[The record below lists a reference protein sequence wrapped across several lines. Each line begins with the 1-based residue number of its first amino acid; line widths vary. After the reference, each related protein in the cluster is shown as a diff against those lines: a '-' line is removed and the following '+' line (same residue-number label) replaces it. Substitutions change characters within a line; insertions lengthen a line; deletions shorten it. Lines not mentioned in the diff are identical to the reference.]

1 MEPHQT
7 TTPDNTFYLGLC
19 MAGAVSAGAYTAGV
33 MDYLV
38 EALQQWQARKNNNE
52 PGTPSH
58 NVVIPVIGGASA
70 GGMTAII
77 TVAALANGIK
87 PVYPGTDIQAEHP
100 ENKLYHSWVDLT
112 DRDMFPHLLNTDD
125 INGNGI
131 VSLLNSSFID
141 QIANTALQTD
151 QQGPKRPPF
160 IDPELKVF
168 TTLTNLEGFGYN
180 IGFNTNTPADKYY
193 MCIHNDYACFK
204 LNGVDKPEN
213 GWIHLD
219 FKQNINTDIARDAAM
234 ATGAFPL
241 GLQSRKI
248 RRTALNVNNIPWCM
262 NITTPFPITKEPWE
276 TLNVDGGIINNEPF
290 EKVRDILKEKTNQPE
305 YDDYQD
311 PDKAKSI
318 VVMID
323 PFPSSKPKEFTP
335 DTGLFKV
342 MGATFSAMLS
352 QMRAKPQVL
361 HEAMDPQKFGQ
372 LLIAPSRRR
381 TAANGDTEDIAGD
394 MAIACGALGGFS
406 GFLNKEFRVHDYFL
420 GRFNCEIFLRNY
432 FTIPVSALENNT
444 IFRNGYAGIDTSPF
458 RAKDGSVQI
467 IPIFTPPSANFP
479 IPTFSNGSNWPVL
492 KEKDI
497 DRFKPMVKQ
506 RVQALL
512 IKAVNI
518 SGLNKFL
525 LWIGAKVVLNR
536 TISNFAIKT
545 IKASL
550 EEHKLLN
557 R

>member
-1 MEPHQT
+1 MQPHST
-7 TTPDNTFYLGLC
+7 NPDNTFYLGLC

-33 MDYLV
+33 MDYLI
-38 EALQQWQARKNNNE
+38 EALQEWQARKNKNE

-77 TVAALANGIK
+77 TAAALANGIK
-87 PVYPGTDIQAEHP
+87 PVYPGADVMAAHP

-112 DRDMFPHLLNTDD
+112 DQDMFPHLLDTGD
-125 INGNGI
+125 IHGNGI

-141 QIANTALQTD
+141 DVAKTALQTG
-151 QQGPKRPPF
+151 QQGPERPAF
-160 IDPELKVF
+160 IDPEMKIF

-204 LNGVDKPEN
+204 LNGVDKPED

-219 FKQNINTDIARDAAM
+219 FQQNINTDIARDAAM

-241 GLQSRKI
+241 GLQSRKVK
-248 RRTALNVNNIPWCM
+248 RACLNVNNIPWCV
-262 NITTPFPITKEPWE
+262 NITKPFPITQEPWE

-290 EKVRDILKEKTNQPE
+290 EKVRDILKEKTSQPE

-311 PDKAKSI
+311 PNKARSI

-323 PFPSSKPKEFTP
+323 PFPSSKPKPFKA

-361 HEAMDPQKFGQ
+361 HEAMDPKMFGQ
-372 LLIAPSRRR
+372 LLIAPSRKR
-381 TAANGDTEDIAGD
+381 TAPDGTTEDIAGD

-432 FTIPVSALENNT
+432 FTIPASALQNNT
-444 IFRNGYAGIDTSPF
+444 IFKNGYAGIDMTPF
-458 RAKDGSVQI
+458 RAKDGSIQI
-467 IPIFTPPSANFP
+467 IPIFAPPAGSFP

-492 KEKDI
+492 QEKDI
-497 DRFKPMVKQ
+497 DRFQPMVKQ

-536 TISNFAIKT
+536 TISNFVLKT

-557 R
+557 K

>member
-1 MEPHQT
+1 MQPHST
-7 TTPDNTFYLGLC
+7 NPDNTFYLGLC

-33 MDYLV
+33 MDYLI
-38 EALQQWQARKNNNE
+38 EALQEWQARKNKNE

-77 TVAALANGIK
+77 TAAALANGIK
-87 PVYPGTDIQAEHP
+87 PVYPGADVLAGHP

-112 DRDMFPHLLNTDD
+112 DQDMFPHLLDTGD
-125 INGNGI
+125 IHGSGI

-141 QIANTALQTD
+141 DVAKTALQTG
-151 QQGPKRPPF
+151 QQGPERPAF
-160 IDPELKVF
+160 IDPEMKIF

-204 LNGVDKPEN
+204 LNGVDKPED

-241 GLQSRKI
+241 GLQSRKVK
-248 RRTALNVNNIPWCM
+248 RTCLNVNNIPWCV
-262 NITTPFPITKEPWE
+262 NITKPFPITQEPWE

-290 EKVRDILKEKTNQPE
+290 EKVRDILKEKTSQPE

-311 PDKAKSI
+311 PNKARSI

-323 PFPSSKPKEFTP
+323 PFPSSKPKPFKA

-361 HEAMDPQKFGQ
+361 HEAMDPKMFGQ

-381 TAANGDTEDIAGD
+381 TAPDGTTEDIAGD

-432 FTIPVSALENNT
+432 FTIPASALQNNT
-444 IFRNGYAGIDTSPF
+444 IFKNGYAGIDMTPF
-458 RAKDGSVQI
+458 RAKDGSIQI
-467 IPIFTPPSANFP
+467 IPIFAPPAGSFP

-492 KEKDI
+492 QEKDI
-497 DRFKPMVKQ
+497 DRFQPMVKQ

-536 TISNFAIKT
+536 TISNFVLKT

-550 EEHKLLN
+550 EEHTLLN
-557 R
+557 K

>member
-1 MEPHQT
+1 MQPHST
-7 TTPDNTFYLGLC
+7 NPDNTFYLGLC

-33 MDYLV
+33 MDYLI
-38 EALQQWQARKNNNE
+38 EALQEWQARKNKNE

-77 TVAALANGIK
+77 TAAALANGIK
-87 PVYPGTDIQAEHP
+87 PVYPGADVMAAHP

-112 DRDMFPHLLNTDD
+112 DQDMFPHLLDTGD
-125 INGNGI
+125 IHGNGI

-141 QIANTALQTD
+141 DVAKTALQTG
-151 QQGPKRPPF
+151 QQGPERPAF
-160 IDPELKVF
+160 IDPEMKIF

-204 LNGVDKPEN
+204 LNGVDKPED

-219 FKQNINTDIARDAAM
+219 FQQNINTDIARDAAM

-241 GLQSRKI
+241 GLQSRKVK
-248 RRTALNVNNIPWCM
+248 RACLNVNNIPWCV
-262 NITTPFPITKEPWE
+262 NITKPFPITQEPWE

-290 EKVRDILKEKTNQPE
+290 EKVRDILKEKTSQPE

-311 PDKAKSI
+311 PNKARSI

-323 PFPSSKPKEFTP
+323 PFPSSKPKPFKA

-361 HEAMDPQKFGQ
+361 HEAMDPKMFGQ
-372 LLIAPSRRR
+372 LLIAPSRKR
-381 TAANGDTEDIAGD
+381 TAPDGTTEDIAGD

-432 FTIPVSALENNT
+432 FTIPASALQNNT
-444 IFRNGYAGIDTSPF
+444 IFKNGYAGIDMTPF
-458 RAKDGSVQI
+458 RAKDGSIQI
-467 IPIFTPPSANFP
+467 IPIFAPPAGSFP
-479 IPTFSNGSNWPVL
+479 IPTFSNGSNWPAL
-492 KEKDI
+492 REKDI
-497 DRFKPMVKQ
+497 DRFQPMVKQ

-536 TISNFAIKT
+536 TISNFVLKT
-545 IKASL
+545 IKTSL

-557 R
+557 K